1 MSRFKKF
8 LYAYFTIILLMVVL
22 SALGAK
28 TVGGDMSIIEYF
40 FSSPQAFGCTT
51 LVIFVVSLFL

>member
-8 LYAYFTIILLMVVL
+8 LYAYFSVILGFLAI
-22 SALGAK
+22 SILGAK
-28 TVGGDMSIIEYF
+28 TIGGDMSPIEYL
-40 FSSPQAFGCTT
+40 FSSPQVFGCTT

>member
-1 MSRFKKF
+1 MSRLKKF

-28 TVGGDMSIIEYF
+28 VIGGELSPIEYF
-40 FSSPQAFGCTT
+40 LSSPLAFGSTT
-51 LVIFVVSLFL
+51 LAIFVVSLFL

>member
-8 LYAYFTIILLMVVL
+8 LYVYFTIILLMVVL

-28 TVGGDMSIIEYF
+28 TIGGDMSIIEYF
-40 FSSPQAFGCTT
+40 ISSPQVFGCIT
-51 LVIFVVSLFL
+51 LAIFVVSLFL